1 MSGLQH
7 RDRTAEVIDRM
18 VRPYPHKAVSAP
30 DPHDM
35 ADKVLMLKL
44 NNLESKVDILTELV
58 GTLTAQIRQLQADRY
73 PKYVGTREACQILGI
88 SATTMDKRLKAGYY
102 TFAIKERNRWK
113 FPLNELYR
121 FQGQL

>member
-18 VRPYPHKAVSAP
+18 VHPYPHKAVSTP

-44 NNLESKVDILTELV
+44 NNLESKVDTLTELV
-58 GTLTAQIRQLQADRY
+58 GSLAAQIRQLQADRY
-73 PKYVGTREACQILGI
+73 PKYVGTREACRILGI
-88 SATTMDKRLKAGYY
+88 SGTTMDKRLKAGYY
-102 TFAIKERNRWK
+102 TFAIKEHNRWK